1 MRNLF
6 SFTPYVKNW
15 EMKYNGMHKKK
26 AIEGKELFITSY
38 DPKNLEMTTDMS
50 IFDNMVSKSP
60 NLSLYYSSSEN
71 KRNAI

>member
-1 MRNLF
+1 
-6 SFTPYVKNW
+6 
-15 EMKYNGMHKKK
+15 MHKKK